1 MDTKRLRA
9 EIEAGTYYVPAERVA
24 EAIIAWISPTILERG
39 IQENAVQ
46 QPPPPYEQ
54 LWQSL

>member
-1 MDTKRLRA
+1 MKRLRA
-9 EIEAGTYYVPAERVA
+9 EIETGRYNVPAEQVA